1 MSFTV
6 KDHKVLISLLKYS
19 YHRKL
24 VALVAWC
31 YIRLSEVVVTSG
43 FREGDTGVHGCGR
56 GIDIRSHVFEDPQKV
71 TDEINKHWIY
81 DPLRPEKTCA
91 LYHDSGQGPHIH
103 LQVCEATILKE
114 GGDI

>member
-6 KDHKVLISLLKYS
+6 KDHKVLIALLKYS

-31 YIRLSEVVVTSG
+31 YIRLSEVVITSAY
-43 FREGDTGVHGCGR
+43 REGDQGVHGSGR
-56 GIDIRSHVFEDPQKV
+56 GIDIRSRCFADPQKIA
-71 TDEINKHWIY
+71 DEINRHWTY
-81 DPLRPEKTCA
+81 DPLRPEKICA

-103 LQVCEATILKE
+103 LQVCEATVLLE
-114 GGDI
+114 GDST